1 MKTVTLAIEGMTCEH
16 CVRAVR
22 GALDKLSS
30 TEVESVEIGSATVK
44 YDPTL
49 VNEETLVETIADE
62 GYTAYKLDE

>member
-1 MKTVTLAIEGMTCEH
+1 MKTVTLTIEGMTCEH

-22 GALDKLSS
+22 GALDKVPA

-49 VNEETLVETIADE
+49 VNEETLVEAVADE
-62 GYTAYKLDE
+62 GYTAYERDE